1 MLADT
6 TAALTKALEPD
17 LDLAAVLGSVRS
29 KRFSLLV
36 ENRKVSKLNIEPDG
50 IRFNLQ
56 PG

>member
-17 LDLAAVLGSVRS
+17 LDLAAVIGSVWS
-29 KRFSLLV
+29 KRCMV